1 MYRIDN
7 NLIFITLEPNDQVM
21 ESLTK
26 IAEELKLTSGWIS
39 GIGAI
44 KTVSI
49 GMFDINKKEYNKK
62 DFLDEYELVSF
73 EGNISLKEKKPFV
86 HAHIVFSD
94 KNYLVYAGHLFET
107 IISVAGEFVIHKSNC
122 TINRIMNKT
131 VGLPLW
137 CLSDNE

>member
-1 MYRIDN
+1 MYQIDK
-7 NLIFITLEPNDQVM
+7 NLIFVNLEPNDQVIK
-21 ESLTK
+21 SLTK

-44 KTVSI
+44 KRASI
-49 GMFDINKKEYNKK
+49 GMFDIEKKEYNKK

-73 EGNISLKEKKPFV
+73 EGNISMKEGKPFI

-107 IISVAGEFVIHKSNC
+107 VITAAGEFVIHKSTSN
-122 TINRIMNKT
+122 IKRIMNNT

-137 CLSDNE
+137 CLSDDE